1 MNEQVRLSR
10 SSSSGTKANSGWAV
24 ITTLVDRA
32 ACKNVKHA
40 LRHGVKYTWNLIH
53 FILALKS
60 HIMRVIYA
68 KTYNV
73 NVLFVHF
80 KLMWELNA
88 SSPVTDTWGS
98 NWAFNR
104 AILAMH
110 LTTIDINNH
119 CKGNKRFPNTS
130 WITHAFWLVLTY
142 DLMED
147 RYINDTSHKW
157 QC

>member
-98 NWAFNR
+98 MSIQKSHLGHALTLQL
-104 AILAMH
+104 ILITIAKVINVFLTQAELPMH
-110 LTTIDINNH
+110 FDWFL
-119 CKGNKRFPNTS
+119 
-130 WITHAFWLVLTY
+130 
-142 DLMED
+142 LM
-147 RYINDTSHKW
+147 I
-157 QC
+157 

>member
-10 SSSSGTKANSGWAV
+10 SSSSCTKATSGCAV

-98 NWAFNR
+98 MSIQKSHLGHALTLQL
-104 AILAMH
+104 ILITIAKVINVF
-110 LTTIDINNH
+110 LTQLNYPCILIGSYLWSN
-119 CKGNKRFPNTS
+119 GG
-130 WITHAFWLVLTY
+130 
-142 DLMED
+142 
-147 RYINDTSHKW
+147 
-157 QC
+157 

>member
-10 SSSSGTKANSGWAV
+10 SSSSCTKANSGCAL
-24 ITTLVDRA
+24 ITTLAKMSNMHWHD
-32 ACKNVKHA
+32 
-40 LRHGVKYTWNLIH
+40 VKYTWNLIH

-60 HIMRVIYA
+60 NIMSVIYA
-68 KTYNV
+68 KTFNV

-98 NWAFNR
+98 NWAFKR

-119 CKGNKRFPNTS
+119 CKDNKRFPNTS

-147 RYINDTSHKW
+147 RCINDISHRW
-157 QC
+157 QF